1 MNLPVIDIPVHL
13 PFDVPLL
20 IHPIFVHFAM
30 AIPVI
35 VLLIELVNIKAN
47 KPAVSITSLFLL
59 TLLMVVYLGAFFTGK
74 ADGSEAFSLLGSEAK
89 EELKDHKL
97 LGTYMVYATSV
108 LFLFKILAMFVKQN
122 WSRNLFLVLL
132 VLFIA
137 TAFKQGKD
145 GGELVYE
152 YGLNVKAV
160 TELQER
166 VDDMQYDINDL
177 KAELKKAKE
186 SSSAQSADTTQS
198 ESGKVEESATPSVET
213 NHTETQDKTLH
224 ETPATKDSETPV
236 QESQEAAP
244 TATETAPATEHHTPV
259 PAEEHHT
266 PVPAEEH
273 HTPAPSGHDHAP
285 SHESA
290 PENTTP
296 VHIPTH

>member
-1 MNLPVIDIPVHL
+1 MNLPVIDIPVQL

-20 IHPIFVHFAM
+20 IHPIFVHFAI

-35 VLLIELVNIKAN
+35 VLLIELVNAKAN

-59 TLLMVVYLGAFFTGK
+59 TLLMVVYVGAFFTGK
-74 ADGSEAFSLLGSEAK
+74 ADGSEAFSLLGAEAK
-89 EELKDHKL
+89 EELKEHKL

-108 LFLFKILAMFVKQN
+108 LFLFKILAMLVKQN
-122 WSRNLFLVLL
+122 WSRNIFILLL

-152 YGLNVKAV
+152 YGVNVKAA
-160 TELQER
+160 TELQDR

-177 KAELKKAKE
+177 KADLKKAKE
-186 SSSAQSADTTQS
+186 SSSVQSTDATPS
-198 ESGKVEESATPSVET
+198 ESTKVEESATE
-213 NHTETQDKTLH
+213 DKTEH
-224 ETPATKDSETPV
+224 ETVAPENSADVTHAVKESETAAGESKEVEPV
-236 QESQEAAP
+236 VHEAASA
-244 TATETAPATEHHTPV
+244 TTETAPTMENSNA
-259 PAEEHHT
+259 PA
-266 PVPAEEH
+266 EH
-273 HTPAPSGHDHAP
+273 HTPAPAGHDHTP
-285 SHESA
+285 THEPA

>member
-20 IHPIFVHFAM
+20 IHPIFVHFAI

-35 VLLIELVNIKAN
+35 VLLIELVNIKAK

-74 ADGSEAFSLLGSEAK
+74 ADGSEAFSLLGAEAK
-89 EELKDHKL
+89 EELKEHKL

-108 LFLFKILAMFVKQN
+108 LFFFKILSMLIKQN
-122 WSRNLFLVLL
+122 WSRNIFLLLL

-145 GGELVYE
+145 GGELVYK
-152 YGLNVKAV
+152 YGVNVKAA
-160 TELQER
+160 TELQDR
-166 VDDMQYDINDL
+166 VDDMQYDIDDL

-186 SSSAQSADTTQS
+186 SSSVQSADTTPS
-198 ESGKVEESATPSVET
+198 ESTKVEESVTEEKTEHET
-213 NHTETQDKTLH
+213 TASESSAD
-224 ETPATKDSETPV
+224 ETPAVKESETPA
-236 QESQEAAP
+236 QESKEAEPVAHEVTEP
-244 TATETAPATEHHTPV
+244 ATTETAPTMEHN
-259 PAEEHHT
+259 
-266 PVPAEEH
+266 
-273 HTPAPSGHDHAP
+273 TPAPAGDNHSTANEP
-285 SHESA
+285 A

>member
-1 MNLPVIDIPVHL
+1 MSLPVIDIPVHL

-20 IHPIFVHFAM
+20 IHPIFVHFAI

-35 VLLIELVNIKAN
+35 VLLIELVNIKAK

-74 ADGSEAFSLLGSEAK
+74 ADGSEAFSLLGAEAK
-89 EELKDHKL
+89 EELKEHKL

-108 LFLFKILAMFVKQN
+108 LFLFKILAMLIKQN
-122 WSRNLFLVLL
+122 WSRNLFLLL
-132 VLFIA
+132 LILFIA

-152 YGLNVKAV
+152 YGVNVKAV
-160 TELQER
+160 NELQDR
-166 VDDMQYDINDL
+166 VDDMQYDIDDL

-186 SSSAQSADTTQS
+186 SISVQSTDTTQS
-198 ESGKVEESATPSVET
+198 ESGKVEESAAE
-213 NHTETQDKTLH
+213 DKTEQ
-224 ETPATKDSETPV
+224 ETTVPENSADTTPTVNESETSAGESKEAEPV
-236 QESQEAAP
+236 AHEAVP
-244 TATETAPATEHHTPV
+244 TTTETAPV
-259 PAEEHHT
+259 AEEHHAPEPT
-266 PVPAEEH
+266 TENNAVPANE
-273 HTPAPSGHDHAP
+273 P
-285 SHESA
+285 A

>member
-1 MNLPVIDIPVHL
+1 MSLPIIDIPVHL

-35 VLLIELVNIKAN
+35 VLLIELVNIKAK
-47 KPAVSITSLFLL
+47 KPAVNITSLFLL
-59 TLLMVVYLGAFFTGK
+59 TLLMVVYIGAFFTGK
-74 ADGSEAFSLLGSEAK
+74 ADGSEAFSLLGAEAK
-89 EELKDHKL
+89 DELKEHKL
-97 LGTYMVYATSV
+97 LGTYMVYATAV
-108 LFLFKILAMFVKQN
+108 LFLFKILAIFVKQN

-152 YGLNVKAV
+152 YGVNVKA
-160 TELQER
+160 TTKLQDR
-166 VDDMQYDINDL
+166 VDDMQYDIDDL

-186 SSSAQSADTTQS
+186 SSSVQSAETTPS
-198 ESGKVEESATPSVET
+198 ESTKVKKSTTEDKTEHETTALENSADATPAVKE
-213 NHTETQDKTLH
+213 
-224 ETPATKDSETPV
+224 SETDARESKEAEPV
-236 QESQEAAP
+236 AHEAVP
-244 TATETAPATEHHTPV
+244 VSTETAPTMEQHTPA
-259 PAEEHHT
+259 PA
-266 PVPAEEH
+266 EH
-273 HTPAPSGHDHAP
+273 HTPAPAGHDNAP

-290 PENTTP
+290 PENRTP

>member
-1 MNLPVIDIPVHL
+1 
-13 PFDVPLL
+13 
-20 IHPIFVHFAM
+20 
-30 AIPVI
+30 
-35 VLLIELVNIKAN
+35 
-47 KPAVSITSLFLL
+47 
-59 TLLMVVYLGAFFTGK
+59 MVVYLGAFFTGK

-152 YGLNVKAV
+152 YGVNVKAV

-213 NHTETQDKTLH
+213 NHTETQDKTLY
-224 ETPATKDSETPV
+224 ETPAVNESETPA
-236 QESQEAAP
+236 QESKESAP
-244 TATETAPATEHHTPV
+244 AATETAPATEHYTPV
-259 PAEEHHT
+259 PAEHNNT
-266 PVPAEEH
+266 PSYEP
-273 HTPAPSGHDHAP
+273 
-285 SHESA
+285 A

>member
-35 VLLIELVNIKAN
+35 VLLIELVNIKAK

-89 EELKDHKL
+89 EELKEHKL

-108 LFLFKILAMFVKQN
+108 LFLFKILAMLVKQN

-152 YGLNVKAV
+152 YGVNVKAV
-160 TELQER
+160 NELQDR
-166 VDDMQYDINDL
+166 VDDMQYDIDDL

-186 SSSAQSADTTQS
+186 SSSVQSADATQS
-198 ESGKVEESATPSVET
+198 ESTKVEESATE
-213 NHTETQDKTLH
+213 DKTEH
-224 ETPATKDSETPV
+224 ETTAPENSTDATPAVKEDATAAGESKEAEPVAHEAVPAT
-236 QESQEAAP
+236 
-244 TATETAPATEHHTPV
+244 TETAPTMEHHA
-259 PAEEHHT
+259 PAPT
-266 PVPAEEH
+266 EH
-273 HTPAPSGHDHAP
+273 HTPAPAGHDHAP
-285 SHESA
+285 AHESA